1 MKFIAL
7 VFFAALAGSPSGC
20 DKMNEN
26 LNRGLEEEKSYTRAA
41 MEKYRRDPKVFQ
53 GNPDVLEI
61 WSRMDY
67 VAAAVAKQNLPGNW
81 ANTTDNLNFL
91 QPKIQQDIVGKP
103 FCVIRQKNEIVVL
116 RTLSKSVNCTTDR
129 LTANVDTGHIRSGD
143 MEFSGRTDF
152 WIYVLK
158 LSGPGISP

>member
-7 VFFAALAGSPSGC
+7 FFFAALVGSPSGC

-53 GNPDVLEI
+53 GSNDVLEI

-67 VAAAVAKQNLPGNW
+67 VATAVAKQNLRGNW

-91 QPKIQQDIVGKP
+91 QSKIQQDLGGKP
-103 FCVIRQKNEIVVL
+103 FCVIRQRNDIVVL
-116 RTLSKSVNCTTDR
+116 RILSEPVNCTTDHSI
-129 LTANVDTGHIRSGD
+129 ANVDTEHIRSGD
-143 MEFSGRTDF
+143 MEFSGRTDY

-158 LSGPGISP
+158 LPGPVISP